1 MISCNFNCALQ
12 IGLFTCSFFKGTK
25 MQMHR
30 LNIIGEH
37 ISRTSTYNISSS
49 KSYSIDSKSYVAYF
63 YVCQKRIP

>member
-12 IGLFTCSFFKGTK
+12 IGLFTCFFKGIK
-25 MQMHR
+25 IQMQS

-63 YVCQKRIP
+63 YVC